1 MSENYTK
8 SELMIR
14 AAWLYYVNGKNQHDI
29 ASMLGVSRPVVQR
42 LIAAAKDE
50 GAISVHVHHPI
61 ATCLDFAEL
70 LKEKYNLLEC
80 NVVPFTKD
88 ENVLDSISYGG
99 AQIISKYID
108 SDETHTI
115 GIGSGMALKRSV
127 NHLES
132 RDYTHKRCVSLISA
146 IGLDGQSNYY
156 DDVSLMLA
164 SRIRANYYQIA
175 APRYAY
181 DPKEMKIWCNNHF
194 YHQHLSMAD
203 QCNVI
208 FIGVGQLGDSSP
220 ILNDGFISLH
230 ESSELE
236 NIGGVGEIIG
246 RFIDINGEVI
256 DTKFNQ
262 LITSYDIRRNNGKKI
277 AIAGGKEKRNA
288 ILGAIKGGWIN
299 GLVTDEIT
307 AKWLLT
313 C

>member
-14 AAWLYYVNGKNQHDI
+14 AAWLYYVNGKNQNDI

-50 GAISVHVHHPI
+50 GAISVHVNHPI
-61 ATCLDFAEL
+61 ATCLDYAEL
-70 LKEKYNLLEC
+70 LKEKYNLSEC
-80 NVVPFTKD
+80 YVVPFTKD

-127 NHLES
+127 SHLES
-132 RDYTHKRCVSLISA
+132 RDYIHKRCVSLISA

-164 SRIRANYYQIA
+164 SRIRANYYQLA

-194 YHQHLSMAD
+194 YHQHLAMAD

-208 FIGVGQLGDSSP
+208 FIGIGQLGDSGP
-220 ILNDGFISLH
+220 ILNDGFISPE
-230 ESSELE
+230 ESSQLE
-236 NIGGVGEIIG
+236 DIGGVGEIIG
-246 RFIDINGEVI
+246 RFLDINGNVI
-256 DTKFNQ
+256 DTRFNQ
-262 LITSYDIRRNNGKKI
+262 LITSYDIRKNNGRKI

-288 ILGAIKGGWIN
+288 ILGAIKGDWIN

-313 C
+313 Q